1 MYPPGREILLGVTGG
16 ISAYKSCDLLRRLRD
31 EGYLVTVVPTRAS
44 LNFVGIAT
52 WEALSGRQVP
62 VDIWNNVHQVPH
74 VSFAKSAHAIVIA
87 PATADL
93 LAKCAAG
100 IADDLLTNVVLA
112 SRAPIVFVPAMHTE
126 MWLNAA
132 TQESVRRL
140 KERGFLVV
148 EPDVGKLTSGDSGVG
163 RYPESQK
170 IIDSLN
176 EALDHRAD
184 LKGRKV
190 LISTGGT
197 REAIDPVRYIG
208 NHSSG
213 KQGYALAYAAAVRG
227 AEVTLVSANAS
238 LSDIEGVKTIHVRSA
253 LEMQS
258 ALESEFDSCDILVMA
273 AAIADVRPAKV
284 SEVKISK
291 DDLSEIALT
300 RNPDIAQELSVRKV
314 NQVMIGFAAQT
325 EATDSDGLKLAASKL
340 QLKGLDFIYYND
352 VSGGQIFGSDDSKGV
367 ILGTDGSVQPFPVV
381 SKMTLANKLL
391 DLAKN
396 KLG

>member
-31 EGYLVTVVPTRAS
+31 EGYLVTVIPTRAS

-74 VSFAKSAHAIVIA
+74 VSLARSASAIVIA

-112 SRAPIVFVPAMHTE
+112 SGAPIVFVPAMHSE

-132 TQESVRRL
+132 TQENVRRL
-140 KERGFLVV
+140 KERGFVV
-148 EPDVGKLTSGDSGVG
+148 IEPEVGKLTSGDSGVG

-170 IIDSLN
+170 IIDTLN
-176 EALDHRAD
+176 QVLDHQAD

-197 REAIDPVRYIG
+197 REPIDPVRYIG

-213 KQGYALAYAAAVRG
+213 KQGYALAYAAALRG
-227 AEVTLVSANAS
+227 ADVTLVSANAAI
-238 LSDIEGVKTIHVRSA
+238 SDIEGVKTIHVSTA

-258 ALESEFDSCDILVMA
+258 ALESEFDGSDILIMA
-273 AAIADVRPAKV
+273 AAIADVRPTHV
-284 SEVKISK
+284 SEVKFSK
-291 DDLSEIALT
+291 EELSHIALT
-300 RNPDIAQELSVRKV
+300 RNPDITQALASRKSR
-314 NQVMIGFAAQT
+314 QIMIGFAAQT
-325 EATDSDGLKLAASKL
+325 EEEESDGVNLAASKL

-352 VSGGQIFGSDDSKGV
+352 VSGGQIFGSDETEGV
-367 ILGTDGSVQPFPVV
+367 IIGSDGSIQPFQPG